1 MALHL
6 YSIQGSFHMVYTSAK
21 ASLHCS
27 EQKCS
32 ITLIS
37 QAHVVSVSTIAAS
50 WQCPVRRQLK
60 SVSHTLQDRRTVS
73 RSRSPSRSRSRSYSR
88 SRSRSYS
95 RSPSRSRLRSA
106 SPRRYNRSVT
116 PPPRRT
122 FGPRPHQHP
131 SAPAPVHGIPPPGS
145 GPAPP
150 QAPPQPY
157 GVLPP
162 VSSFPPSSGAF
173 GHMAPNPLAGMF
185 QPLPAAPP
193 TNPMLVNQQVR
204 TTAVSLPVLSLHHQP
219 CWIGLY

>member
-1 MALHL
+1 ME
-6 YSIQGSFHMVYTSAK
+6 TK
-21 ASLHCS
+21 
-27 EQKCS
+27 
-32 ITLIS
+32 
-37 QAHVVSVSTIAAS
+37 S
-50 WQCPVRRQLK
+50 WNPV
-60 SVSHTLQDRRTVS
+60 HTLQDRRTVS

-131 SAPAPVHGIPPPGS
+131 AAPAPVHGIPPPGS
-145 GPAPP
+145 GPPPP
-150 QAPPQPY
+150 QAPSQPY

-185 QPLPAAPP
+185 QALPAAPP
-193 TNPMLVNQQVR
+193 TNPMLVNQQVW
-204 TTAVSLPVLSLHHQP
+204 TTAVSVSVQSPTALTQAWWHHAYMLHTGGLLTAPRPHVGRYP
-219 CWIGLY
+219 GLYVPDPRCWTRNEWMNKEAHEHMNE

>member
-88 SRSRSYS
+88 SRCYPSPPPHLRPQAASAPIRPCS
-95 RSPSRSRLRSA
+95 CAWDTPSRQRACPSSGPSSALWRAATCQLLPAKLWRLWAHGAKSSGR
-106 SPRRYNRSVT
+106 NV
-116 PPPRRT
+116 
-122 FGPRPHQHP
+122 
-131 SAPAPVHGIPPPGS
+131 SAPACSSPHKPNAGQ
-145 GPAPP
+145 PA
-150 QAPPQPY
+150 
-157 GVLPP
+157 GTDHCSIT
-162 VSSFPPSSGAF
+162 SSSVTS
-173 GHMAPNPLAGMF
+173 
-185 QPLPAAPP
+185 PP
-193 TNPMLVNQQVR
+193 TMLDW
-204 TTAVSLPVLSLHHQP
+204 SVLT
-219 CWIGLY
+219 